1 MSSDMLRRFFFSAL
15 CLIAAASGY
24 GETGETSDF
33 SQALGKIEEQI
44 PLSTSR
50 AERYRL
56 LKQQGELALLAGD
69 LETAQTAYQNASFV
83 YPQGDATDFAS
94 LLKSAEL
101 LFELGELRV
110 AKTQA
115 QVVAQ
120 QEKETK
126 LGTAAELLLNRI
138 ALFDASASG
147 NVELSSSGGE
157 TPVDLY
163 WDITCA
169 SLSGD
174 GNEAARLKGLLLD
187 TWPTSPE
194 AMIIAGQA
202 RKFESF
208 SDLILASYISPGSSG
223 GGGGENRK
231 QEASVARAPKEGT
244 LFLQAGSFTDKE
256 NAEYLVIDL
265 QKAGF
270 SASIV
275 EADVQ
280 GTHYYRVVLSSE
292 KDDAEQFLLELK
304 EAGFE
309 ASAVY

>member
-1 MSSDMLRRFFFSAL
+1 MSSDMLHRFFFSAL
-15 CLIAAASGY
+15 CLIAVASGY

-126 LGTAAELLLNRI
+126 LGTAAELLLDRI
-138 ALFDASASG
+138 ALFDSSASG
-147 NVELSSSGGE
+147 KVELSSSGGE
-157 TPVDLY
+157 TPVALY
-163 WDITCA
+163 WDIICA

-187 TWPTSPE
+187 TWSASPE
-194 AMIIAGQA
+194 AMIISGQA

-208 SDLILASYISPGSSG
+208 SDLILASYLSPSSSG
-223 GGGGENRK
+223 DEGENRK
-231 QEASVARAPKEGT
+231 QEASVARAPKEGS
-244 LFLQAGSFTDKE
+244 LFLQAGSFTDRE